1 MKIEQSYNL
10 LIVGAN
16 GGIGLHAVKLALQ
29 AGHKVTAVVRNPAN
43 LILTHPNLDVVKG
56 DIMLPGSFEQYLEN
70 KDAVISVIG
79 AGGGLLDDKP
89 TTLYSQG
96 AANLL
101 QAMNRQDVKRV
112 LFISASALEVSP
124 VIPFFVRLVAKYII
138 QKLLRHG
145 YDDLRRMEKLVK
157 ESEVN
162 WTIMRPPQLTD
173 KPVTGHYRIAINH
186 YLKNCLKISRADVAY
201 FMVNNLTTEAIYK
214 TTVEIA
220 Y

>member
-1 MKIEQSYNL
+1 MKIEQSYSL
-10 LIVGAN
+10 LIIGAN
-16 GGIGLHAVKLALQ
+16 GGVGLQAVELALQ
-29 AGHKVTAVVRNPAN
+29 AGHKVTAMVRNPAK
-43 LILTHPNLDVVKG
+43 LTLTHPNLDVVKG
-56 DIMLPGSFEQYLEN
+56 DILLPGSFEDYLKD
-70 KDAVISVIG
+70 KDAVISAIG
-79 AGGGLLDDKP
+79 VGGGLLDDKP

-96 AANLL
+96 NANLL
-101 QAMNRQDVKRV
+101 QAMTKHGVKRAF
-112 LFISASALEVSP
+112 FISASALEVSP

-173 KPVTGHYRIAINH
+173 KPVTGRYRIAINH
-186 YLKNCLKISRADVAY
+186 YLKNCLKISRADVAH
-201 FMVNNLTTEAIYK
+201 FMVNNIMSDTIYK